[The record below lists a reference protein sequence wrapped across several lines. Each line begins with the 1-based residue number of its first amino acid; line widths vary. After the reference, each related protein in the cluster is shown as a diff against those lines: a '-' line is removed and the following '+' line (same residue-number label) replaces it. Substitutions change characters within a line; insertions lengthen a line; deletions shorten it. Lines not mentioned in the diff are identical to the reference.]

1 MARVLCWSLLL
12 LSAAPVRLLAG
23 EAADLLGVMY
33 WTDRTKGL
41 YRAARDGSEI
51 ELIVPRRFIDSIA
64 VDREG
69 GKLYWTAINGRF
81 TQLWQG
87 NLDGSEQIM
96 LADDL
101 KWVGDVAF
109 DPVDKHVYVSSIA
122 EAKVIRFNA
131 DGTER
136 TDFLVGIHKPSR
148 LYVDVKQRKLY
159 WAGHDQRRIDCIKLD
174 GSDRQAVLEN
184 LPGVSFAF
192 VIDPVERKI
201 YWSFPR
207 GAIYRSKL
215 DGSDRE
221 QLASGLDQPD
231 GLAIDADN
239 RKLYWVERGKLSQS
253 ELDGSQPETLVTGK
267 SDLYSSLEILPPVE

>member
-1 MARVLCWSLLL
+1 MARVLCWSLLFL
-12 LSAAPVRLLAG
+12 TATPVSLLAG

-51 ELIVPRRFIDSIA
+51 ELIVPRRFIDSMA

-69 GKLYWTAINGRF
+69 GKLYWTAIEGRF

-87 NLDGSEQIM
+87 NLDGGERTL

-148 LYVDVKQRKLY
+148 LYVDVKERKLY
-159 WAGHDQRRIDCIKLD
+159 WAGHDQRRIDCVKLD
-174 GSDRQAVLEN
+174 GSERQAVLEN
-184 LPGVSFAF
+184 LPGVSYAF
-192 VIDPVERKI
+192 VIDPVERRI
-201 YWSFPR
+201 YWSFP
-207 GAIYRSKL
+207 GGVIYRSNL
-215 DGSDRE
+215 DGSERE
-221 QLASGLDQPD
+221 PLASGLDQPD

-253 ELDGSQPETLVTGK
+253 ELDGGQPEALVTGK
-267 SDLYSSLEILPPVE
+267 SNLYSSLEILPAAE